1 MSLSKR
7 FNCGHSITRKNSR
20 VTGGH
25 GRKYVKCRLCANKS
39 ARLWAAKKAKSLSKG
54 KRKWAL
60 LGCLSKG
67 KRKR

>member
-39 ARLWAAKKAKSLSKG
+39 ARLWAAKKSLSKG
-54 KRKWAL
+54 KRK
-60 LGCLSKG
+60 
-67 KRKR
+67 R